1 MVLFPDAPSAQPW
14 ELVLVDKIF
23 QKGGNGAQGISR
35 FLQRHV
41 RSSDATPPGAI
52 LRSDFR
58 RTIAELNVACDE
70 ASYDAVAAACAY
82 KPPRGGIASRDDPTH
97 ACLSVRELAARLA
110 NIAQSGSGISAVYA
124 PVENS
129 PMTGFAT
136 ARVPAS
142 TRREARAK
150 ASGVNDPDYYPNT
163 RGLPS
168 SPRAPAASSDPNN
181 MLYDNP
187 AGGGDFVG
195 SPGRREARVENED
208 EFEFVGSPPAKSSFD
223 SPGRDSQSGMGGF
236 GNLRIDVPGD
246 DEPLVPMSPRSP
258 RGMTRLSPARGD
270 GFNGDAP
277 LDDAALASPD
287 RAAISRNEQ
296 LRARFS
302 KQGVVSE
309 KSVTPLFEYP
319 SEHFASH
326 AFPSLDTVEAVE
338 EAMRAALLTRTSS
351 RAAAMRLVAGMHP
364 QGGRLRTG
372 DVLNLEQFKLAMRR
386 VNVMPASDKVTEAV
400 FRKHDLDGNGSLDY
414 QEFIRYLMPSDFEPV
429 SPSVYRAS
437 YPGYTK
443 AAPDKRRAEK
453 SFLTQNR
460 ETVTPAGAVPRDR
473 DARMHALDPRDAN
486 SGKATAGAPTY
497 EHGAFIQDPTHDL
510 TTRRAEAAMLDK
522 LRGENGGD
530 ATTRHFVDAFKFF
543 DDDGVGVLDVVGFR
557 RALRRLNVDPSE
569 SLFRALVAR
578 HETAPGSGLVD
589 YRAMAARVVPPSAQ
603 ETERREKADGR
614 VGERWGAEGTDRLW
628 AGYDRVRLES
638 SLAKLQEPSVF
649 DRGRAGDAG
658 YVPLI
663 SDIRELEAL
672 LREKTLERTSNSGKG
687 ARAWW
692 KYFDRDGSGAMDRGE
707 FETAMARFN
716 IAAAPEVV
724 EEIMRKYDSNGDGEI
739 DYCEMLRC
747 LVPEGVRDRQR
758 DTVASMR
765 NMRHFGT
772 SDVTVETSGGAV
784 KAPPLTLGAPRP
796 ATAEEATHRVSV
808 SKFQRLLLE
817 WMRARGR
824 GLAGLRKLFRQMD
837 GDGDGCLD
845 HDEFT
850 RGLAM
855 MNIHPD
861 PVDLAAILARYD
873 ANGDGSIQFDEFIA
887 RVLPEHEVPGYEEGN
902 WQSIAHHDPKPANIL
917 PTNQGLYAVDFDN
930 LLQQKIMS
938 KADKMGSARQVFRD
952 LDYDRSGFVSP
963 QEFRKWLTA
972 MNFFPDEDAFQK
984 LWRRYDPEG
993 KGLIDYDHFVR
1004 RVTPRHDPTKSVF

>member
-1 MVLFPDAPSAQPW
+1 MVLFPDAPTAQPW

-23 QKGGNGAQGISR
+23 QKGGNGAQGIAR

-52 LRSDFR
+52 LRADFR

-70 ASYDAVAAACAY
+70 PSYDAVAAACAY
-82 KPPRGGIASRDDPTH
+82 RLPRGGIASRDDPTE
-97 ACLSVRELAARLA
+97 ACLSVRELTARLA
-110 NIAQSGSGISAVYA
+110 NIAQSGSGVSAVYA

-150 ASGVNDPDYYPNT
+150 AVGVNDPDYYPPT

-181 MLYDNP
+181 LLYDNP
-187 AGGGDFVG
+187 AGGGDWVG
-195 SPGRREARVENED
+195 SPGREEAKASSKNED

-236 GNLRIDVPGD
+236 ANLRIDVPGD
-246 DEPLVPMSPRSP
+246 DEPKIPMSPRSP
-258 RGMTRLSPARGD
+258 KGMSPLSPAGDD

-277 LDDAALASPD
+277 ADDARAASPD
-287 RAAISRNEQ
+287 RAAMRRNEA
-296 LRARFS
+296 LRARAS
-302 KQGVVSE
+302 RAGEVSE

-319 SEHFASH
+319 SEHFASD

-338 EAMRAALLTRTSS
+338 EAMRSALLTRTAS

-364 QGGRLRTG
+364 QGGRLRAG
-372 DVLNLEQFKLAMRR
+372 DALNLDQLKLAMRR
-386 VNVMPASDKVTEAV
+386 VNVMPASDAVTEAV

-437 YPGYTK
+437 YPGYTQP
-443 AAPDKRRAEK
+443 APDPRRSAA
-453 SFLTQNR
+453 SGRTR
-460 ETVTPAGAVPRDR
+460 GGAVTPAGAVPRDR
-473 DARMHALDPRDAN
+473 DARMRELDPRDAAT
-486 SGKATAGAPTY
+486 GKATAGAPTY
-497 EHGAFIQDPTHDL
+497 EHGAFHADPTHDL
-510 TTRRAEAAMLDK
+510 TARRAEAAMLDK

-543 DDDGVGVLDVVGFR
+543 DDDGVGVLDVTGFR
-557 RALRRLNVDPSE
+557 RALRRLNVDPSDA
-569 SLFRALVAR
+569 LFQTLVAR
-578 HETAPGSGLVD
+578 HETRPGSGVVD
-589 YRAMAARVVPPSAQ
+589 YRAMASRVVPPSAQ
-603 ETERREKADGR
+603 ETQDGEKADGR

-628 AGYDRVRLES
+628 AGYDRVRLAA
-638 SLAKLQEPSVF
+638 SLEKLQEPSVF

-663 SDIRELEAL
+663 SDIRDLEAL

-724 EEIMRKYDSNGDGEI
+724 DEIMRKYDSNGDGEI

-772 SDVTVETSGGAV
+772 SDVTVETQAV
-784 KAPPLTLGAPRP
+784 KAPPLTLGAPR
-796 ATAEEATHRVSV
+796 AASAAEPQTHRVSAPA
-808 SKFQRLLLE
+808 FQKMLLE

-837 GDGDGCLD
+837 GDGDGRLD
-845 HDEFT
+845 RDEFT

-855 MNIHPD
+855 MNIHPT
-861 PVDLAAILARYD
+861 PGDLRAILARYD

-887 RVLPEHEVPGYEEGN
+887 RVLPEHENPGYLEGN

-917 PTNQGLYAVDFDN
+917 PKSQGLYAVDFDN
-930 LLQQKIMS
+930 LLQRKIMS

-963 QEFRKWLTA
+963 AEFRKWLTA

-993 KGLIDYDHFVR
+993 KGFMDYDHFVR